1 MTVDNA
7 PRVPEPRAR
16 DVDAPKKA
24 DADSDEKSVDATD
37 DEHSDFSHDLKDAK
51 DKPDGT
57 RVAQEMLAMG
67 TLVKPSPVR
76 QATFVPPTPAGKAS
90 SSPLEAAVN
99 SLLDQLHAITQR
111 IGVVAQQ
118 ALTTQAQAT
127 VASITAKVSVE
138 DLDDSKDKNDKSTEK
153 GSASEALPEGAFK
166 LDAHMKPDVA
176 QASKGPVATT
186 AVREPAPLPEAPTS
200 HMHLVVGEG
209 DQRMVVTV
217 AVRGDQVS
225 TTIRG
230 GDEQMQ
236 AALARNAASLDHA
249 LHTKGMDLSSFTQER
264 DSADQHRNH
273 HEAPERE
280 EAQEQF
286 RLEEILK

>member
-1 MTVDNA
+1 MNTPALNTA
-7 PRVPEPRAR
+7 RRIAEPRTREVEAR
-16 DVDAPKKA
+16 PDD
-24 DADSDEKSVDATD
+24 DSDDKTVVDD
-37 DEHSDFSHDLKDAK
+37 PDEQSDFSNDLKDAK
-51 DKPDGT
+51 DTPDNT
-57 RVAQEMLAMG
+57 RAAQEMLAAG

-76 QATFVPPTPAGKAS
+76 VATFVPPTKAS

-111 IGVVAQQ
+111 IGVISQQ
-118 ALTTQAQAT
+118 ALTAQTQTQSQ
-127 VASITAKVSVE
+127 VASITASISVE
-138 DLDDSKDKNDKSTEK
+138 DLDDQSDEK
-153 GSASEALPEGAFK
+153 KPDAPTGEGAIK
-166 LDAHMKPDVA
+166 LDGHMRPDAPA
-176 QASKGPVATT
+176 QAPKGPVATT
-186 AVREPAPLPEAPTS
+186 AVREPAPLPDAPSS

-217 AVRGDQVS
+217 AVRGEQV
-225 TTIRG
+225 TTTVRG

-249 LHTKGMDLSSFTQER
+249 LHTKGLDLSSFTAER
-264 DSADQHRNH
+264 DSADHTKHQ

-280 EAQEQF
+280 ETQEQF